1 MDIAFLTT
9 ALDRGGAETQMVR
22 LATTLRRR
30 GWRVGILTMLPSS
43 AFRDDLVSAEIPWV
57 ECLNARDR
65 IPWRSAVRIVRQLR
79 RWRPVV
85 LVTFNFPADV
95 FGRICG
101 RFAGVPAIVSAVG
114 TTHIRTSL
122 RRKFYRL
129 TEPLIAVTVANSKA
143 AAAAM
148 TARGILSPAKT
159 RVIPNGLSLE
169 AFEGLPSREEIRAG
183 LHVRE
188 TDFLWLA
195 VGNLRPAKDYPNLL
209 KAAARCATVSGSF
222 RLLVA
227 GAAQPG
233 TGRNARALPYA
244 EALRLRAAELRLEGQ
259 VEFLGERDDVPQ
271 LLRAADGFVLSSAW
285 EGMPNAV
292 MEAMAAALPVVATD
306 VGDVPELVED
316 RTSGFVVQP
325 GDSEALADRMLSLM
339 AMPPDQR
346 RAMGER
352 GLERIRARFENERVV
367 DEWEALFR
375 RLVNRNVPDHILP
388 VQHAPAP

>member
-1 MDIAFLTT
+1 M
-9 ALDRGGAETQMVR
+9 
-22 LATTLRRR
+22 
-30 GWRVGILTMLPSS
+30 
-43 AFRDDLVSAEIPWV
+43 
-57 ECLNARDR
+57 
-65 IPWRSAVRIVRQLR
+65 
-79 RWRPVV
+79 
-85 LVTFNFPADV
+85 
-95 FGRICG
+95 
-101 RFAGVPAIVSAVG
+101 
-114 TTHIRTSL
+114 
-122 RRKFYRL
+122 
-129 TEPLIAVTVANSKA
+129 
-143 AAAAM
+143 
-148 TARGILSPAKT
+148 
-159 RVIPNGLSLE
+159 
-169 AFEGLPSREEIRAG
+169 
-183 LHVRE
+183 
-188 TDFLWLA
+188 
-195 VGNLRPAKDYPNLL
+195 
-209 KAAARCATVSGSF
+209 
-222 RLLVA
+222 A